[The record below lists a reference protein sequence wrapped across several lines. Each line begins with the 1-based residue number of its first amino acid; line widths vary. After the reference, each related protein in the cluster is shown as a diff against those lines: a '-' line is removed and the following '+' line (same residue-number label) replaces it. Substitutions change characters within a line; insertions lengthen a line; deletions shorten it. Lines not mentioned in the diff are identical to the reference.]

1 MTPQTSKKWKME
13 NMLEIKWQKH
23 PGMYF
28 PMHQGKKRKHHF
40 YSVTDRLSFYNTEFD
55 EVVGLAEAEPNYGV
69 LNE

>member
-1 MTPQTSKKWKME
+1 ME

-28 PMHQGKKRKHHF
+28 PMHQGKKRKYDF
-40 YSVTDRLSFYNTEFD
+40 YGMTDKLSFCNTGFG
-55 EVVGLAEAEPNYGV
+55 EVVGLAEAEPNYGG